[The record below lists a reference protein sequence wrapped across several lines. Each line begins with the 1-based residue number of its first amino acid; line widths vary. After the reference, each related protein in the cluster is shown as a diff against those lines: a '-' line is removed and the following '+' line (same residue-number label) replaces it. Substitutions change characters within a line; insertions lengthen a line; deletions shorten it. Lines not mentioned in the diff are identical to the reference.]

1 MKRSLVIL
9 LFLVSFQA
17 FSQTAKFILSGTK
30 VVCEIYDNNKK
41 LVVKSDQDG
50 VLDYCKKQI
59 TRIEFL
65 ENPKLSQKKNH
76 TFTIGG
82 TILEFKKQ
90 NENKKSLWGKE
101 GGGAELKTPVTIQYG
116 DEIKINNGYN
126 DFIIKAKE
134 APRLSTK
141 DIISDLTVLYTNNE
155 NSFIFTDNKPR
166 QFECSIVC
174 NNKEVIISNFRILV
188 DSVEQKVCTQ
198 DNQIIT
204 YNVDPKNIQDT
215 VDVHLLF
222 NAKYKD
228 QSFDNIDLT
237 IATISKDI
245 KTYSNVLSIIA
256 FILIGL
262 IAFLFKR
269 YFNRRKWNKATVIG
283 DANNYTRIRILC
295 DNQPQIGDVADIEG
309 KIKTATGIVYET
321 SRKGKFGK
329 VTVKSISVCID
340 CMDNKSFSVDL
351 GIPNQDNTSPDFDI
365 VSDSLSI
372 KLQSGMI
379 ARPDGDFL
387 TKNNY
392 LIHISNDR
400 IESILLRIH
409 DKTNKYID
417 VEVKRNIPQIGDKV
431 RNAFNNRIESID
443 GTIYEIANKKILKIL
458 EPLTITPEMLGKLQ
472 DELEQTKQVNID
484 LEEKLKNSPS
494 QESYDALQEEL
505 NKVKL
510 EKQKLED
517 NSKEIEKIIQK
528 SENAAYAKGKYETE
542 RKYKQLISEEY
553 ITLEK
558 HDQLVKPL
566 KTQKEEAIKTK
577 EKAEAKVKIR
587 DTEIKESERRIE
599 ILKDNLQEKSN
610 ALIRQTAANAKLRSA
625 AKKKNMH
632 YLFQVQDV
640 LSEISETFKDVY
652 KDINN
657 QQIRDGLISP
667 MLRGVTGLS
676 TGILS
681 WAEDFS
687 VKVIEESE
695 GFFGDDFLTMSETD
709 VKEILSKKFISN
721 IVKSDSFSKFV
732 RLYQLST
739 VPFIRK
745 QLVNAQLNIAVLNRL
760 YYKMHTLVTDFG
772 YNIICP
778 KLFEEQYSES
788 KYQWFNSTNLFTI
801 IDLPE
806 VEKNAIK
813 EKGSETII
821 DINQI
826 GFNSIWANR
835 KATAVTPD
843 F

>member
-9 LFLVSFQA
+9 LLLVSFQA
-17 FSQTAKFILSGTK
+17 FSQTAKFILSGEK
-30 VVCEIYDNNKK
+30 VICEIYKK
-41 LVVKSDQDG
+41 DSLVAQSDQHG
-50 VLDYCKKQI
+50 VLDYWKQI
-59 TRIEFL
+59 TRIEFIEQPL
-65 ENPKLSQKKNH
+65 LAESQKH
-76 TFTIGG
+76 TFYIGG
-82 TILEFKKQ
+82 VLLKFR
-90 NENKKSLWGKE
+90 NKTQDGIWGKE
-101 GGGAELKTPVTIQYG
+101 KNNAELEAPITIQPG
-116 DEIKINNGYN
+116 NVIKISNGHNSFVIKIKEEQKSAADIKN
-126 DFIIKAKE
+126 DTSISYINGK
-134 APRLSTK
+134 PRF
-141 DIISDLTVLYTNNE
+141 VLTNNE
-155 NSFIFTDNKPR
+155 PHELKFD
-166 QFECSIVC
+166 IVC
-174 NNKEVIISNFRILV
+174 SNKDVEISNIKILI
-188 DSVEQKVCTQ
+188 
-198 DNQIIT
+198 DNSKQEIQIEENEAIS
-204 YNVDPKNIQDT
+204 YKVDPKNIKDSANIC
-215 VDVHLLF
+215 VLF
-222 NAKYKD
+222 DAKYKD
-228 QSFDNIDLT
+228 QSFKEIKKHV
-237 IATISKDI
+237 ATISKDTKI
-245 KTYSNVLSIIA
+245 NSIILVIA
-256 FILIGL
+256 VIIFIVFIYLLKKLI
-262 IAFLFKR
+262 
-269 YFNRRKWNKATVIG
+269 NRRKWSKATIIE
-283 DANNYTRIRILC
+283 DANNNRIRILC

-309 KIKTATGIVYET
+309 KIETATGIVYET

-340 CMDNKSFSVDL
+340 CMYNKSFSVDL

-443 GTIYEIANKKILKIL
+443 GAIYEIANKKILKIL

-528 SENAAYAKGKYETE
+528 AENAAYAKGKYETE

-772 YNIICP
+772 YTIICP

>member
-9 LFLVSFQA
+9 LLLVSFQA
-17 FSQTAKFILSGTK
+17 FSQTARFILSGKK
-30 VVCEIYDNNKK
+30 VVCEICDNNKK
-41 LVVKSDQDG
+41 IVAKSDQHG
-50 VLDYCKKQI
+50 ILDYCKQI
-59 TRIEFL
+59 TTIEFKEDPSL
-65 ENPKLSQKKNH
+65 GEGKYH

-82 TILEFKKQ
+82 IGLEFKSNKQ
-90 NENKKSLWGKE
+90 SLWGKDSNT
-101 GGGAELKTPVTIQYG
+101 GELSTPVTIQPG
-116 DEIKINNGYN
+116 DEIRINNEHN
-126 DFIIKAKE
+126 DFIIKIKE
-134 APRLSTK
+134 EQISRK
-141 DIISDLTVLYTNNE
+141 YIIDSVQVSYTNNE
-155 NSFIFTDNKPR
+155 DNSFIFT
-166 QFECSIVC
+166 
-174 NNKEVIISNFRILV
+174 NKEPHKFKCTIAYNNADINISDIKVLINN
-188 DSVEQKVCTQ
+188 SEQKVQTQ
-198 DNQIIT
+198 KKHGKNIIT
-204 YNVDPKNIQDT
+204 YEVDPKNIQDT
-215 VDVHLLF
+215 CEVHLSF
-222 NAKYKD
+222 NAKYKE
-228 QSFDNIDLT
+228 QNFENIDLS
-237 IATISKDI
+237 IATISKDV
-245 KTYSNVLSIIA
+245 KTYPIIFIIIA
-256 FILIGL
+256 CIFIGFIVYLS
-262 IAFLFKR
+262 KR
-269 YFNRRKWNKATVIG
+269 FFNRCKWNKATIIK
-283 DANNYTRIRILC
+283 DADNNARIRILC
-295 DNQPQIGDVADIEG
+295 DNQPRIGDVADVAG
-309 KIKTATGIVYET
+309 KIRTATGIVYET
-321 SRKGKFGK
+321 SREGKLGK
-329 VTVKSISVCID
+329 VTVKSISTCID
-340 CMDNKSFSVDL
+340 CLDNKSFDVNL
-351 GIPNQDNTSPDFDI
+351 GIQNQDNTSPHFDI
-365 VSDSLSI
+365 VSDSLPI

-379 ARPDGDFL
+379 AHPDGDFL
-387 TKNNY
+387 TTNNY
-392 LIHISNDR
+392 LIHISNNR
-400 IESILLRIH
+400 IESILLRIY
-409 DKTNKYID
+409 DRSNRYID

-431 RNAFNNRIESID
+431 RAAFDSRIELID
-443 GTIYEIANKKILKIL
+443 GTIYEIANKRISKILTPPIL
-458 EPLTITPEMLGKLQ
+458 TPEIFGKLQ
-472 DELEQTKQVNID
+472 DELKQTKQTN
-484 LEEKLKNSPS
+484 LELVEKLKKSPS
-494 QESYDALQEEL
+494 QEEYNSLKEEFE
-505 NKVKL
+505 KVKL
-510 EKQKLED
+510 EKQKLGED
-517 NSKEIEKIIQK
+517 LKEIEKK
-528 SENAAYAKGKYETE
+528 NREAENAAHAKGKYETE

-558 HDQLVKPL
+558 YNELVRPL
-566 KTQKEEAIKTK
+566 ITQKEEAIKAK
-577 EKAEAKVKIR
+577 EKAEAKVKNR
-587 DTEIKESERRIE
+587 DTEIRESEGRIE
-599 ILKDNLQEKSN
+599 NLKDNLQEKTD
-610 ALIRQTAANAKLRSA
+610 ALIRQTAANAKLRGA

-632 YLFQVQDV
+632 YLSQVQDV

-681 WAEDFS
+681 WSEDFS

-695 GFFGDDFLTMSETD
+695 GFFSDDFLTMSESD

-772 YNIICP
+772 YTIICP
-778 KLFEEQYSES
+778 ELFEEQYSEL